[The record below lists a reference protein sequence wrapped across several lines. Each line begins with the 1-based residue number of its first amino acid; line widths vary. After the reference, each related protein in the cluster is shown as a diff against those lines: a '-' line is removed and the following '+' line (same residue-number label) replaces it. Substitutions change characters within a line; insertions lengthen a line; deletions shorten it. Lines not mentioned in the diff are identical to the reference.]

1 MIEKACGH
9 SLEMTKYVVLLISH
23 RVKCTTSAETLHL
36 KQQLLVLNDY
46 LCRHMNIHYCNAAY
60 DRKLEG
66 GKKSTDVR

>member
-1 MIEKACGH
+1 MWALTRDDQVCG
-9 SLEMTKYVVLLISH
+9 LIDI
-23 RVKCTTSAETLHL
+23 TSAETLHL